1 MVWSRRR
8 VIAVLQAPRT
18 AGLVEAEGS
27 EGKETAGKSQ
37 FQSCEKRLC
46 RLKILSGGSS
56 GHLRAVGRLRMSWF
70 PRFCLVSSMPVTE
83 RDGNNGTR
91 QGGRELGGRA
101 AGQVRW
107 CGRTWWDGCWTGWG
121 ELGSQESGTG
131 ACRGVG
137 KRPGT
142 RLQLQQQGGWGS
154 RARCAG
160 TAGAAGQS
168 ETVQPPLN
176 LKVAC

>member
-18 AGLVEAEGS
+18 AGLVEAEGR

-91 QGGRELGGRA
+91 QGGRQGGRA

-107 CGRTWWDGCWTGWG
+107 CGRTWWDGCWNWVGGAW
-121 ELGSQESGTG
+121 ESGVWDGGVQRRWQKAGHQAAAATAG
-131 ACRGVG
+131 GVG
-137 KRPGT
+137 
-142 RLQLQQQGGWGS
+142 QQGQVRRHS
-154 RARCAG
+154 RSRRTVGNGPA
-160 TAGAAGQS
+160 TAKS
-168 ETVQPPLN
+168 
-176 LKVAC
+176 